1 MTLIAL
7 FALTVTLTAAALIGY
22 MAQTTGICLV
32 KGVKELSQ
40 GKPLRLVA
48 ILVSGFWL
56 CLYLPWISLAG
67 EGAVLLRHELS
78 WFHVLGGVVFGI
90 GASANSGCTISTLS
104 RLSSGEIKMFF
115 TLLGWLAGWG
125 LWDSLGLSLLSL
137 PMAPANPLL
146 VWTPVVMMIVGT
158 ITLNVFFP
166 EFRRLWNGVMLFG
179 VLSGALFVVQPRWT
193 PSSLIIDTARSIQN
207 HVGAPSVTQLLIAL
221 MLLLGMFLGAR
232 VSKTFALARPTMID
246 VLVHLGAGTMM
257 GIGGYLSLGGNDIQL
272 LQAVPVISP
281 AGIGA
286 VVCMLAGIWL
296 GLRMMKR

>member
-1 MTLIAL
+1 MGFVRFI
-7 FALTVTLTAAALIGY
+7 FAKFANGTCEPAVG
-22 MAQTTGICLV
+22 
-32 KGVKELSQ
+32 
-40 GKPLRLVA
+40 
-48 ILVSGFWL
+48 
-56 CLYLPWISLAG
+56 LAP
-67 EGAVLLRHELS
+67 
-78 WFHVLGGVVFGI
+78 
-90 GASANSGCTISTLS
+90 GCDDDCWHDHA
-104 RLSSGEIKMFF
+104 EC
-115 TLLGWLAGWG
+115 
-125 LWDSLGLSLLSL
+125 
-137 PMAPANPLL
+137 
-146 VWTPVVMMIVGT
+146 
-158 ITLNVFFP
+158 FFP

-193 PSSLIIDTARSIQN
+193 PSSLIIDIARSIQN
-207 HVGAPSVTQLLIAL
+207 HVGEPSVTQLLIAL

-232 VSKTFALARPTMID
+232 VSKTFALARPTMTD

>member
-1 MTLIAL
+1 VSPIAL
-7 FALTVTLTAAALIGY
+7 FALTATLTAAALIGY

-32 KGVKELSQ
+32 RGVKELGQ
-40 GKPLRLVA
+40 GKPLRLLA
-48 ILVSGFWL
+48 ILISGFWL
-56 CLYLPWISLAG
+56 CLYLPWVSLAG
-67 EGAVLLRHELS
+67 EGAVLVRHQLS
-78 WFHVLGGVVFGI
+78 WFHVLGGVVFGV
-90 GASANSGCTISTLS
+90 GASLNSGCTISTLS

-125 LWDSLGLSLLSL
+125 IWDSLGFSLLNL

-179 VLSGALFVVQPRWT
+179 VLSGALFVLQPRWT
-193 PSSLIIDTARSIQN
+193 PSSLIIDTARSIPGYDG
-207 HVGAPSVTQLLIAL
+207 VPSVTQLLIAL

-232 VSKTFALARPTMID
+232 VSETFALALPKLGD
-246 VLVHLGAGTMM
+246 VFVHLGAGTMM

-286 VVCMLAGIWL
+286 IVCMMAGMWL